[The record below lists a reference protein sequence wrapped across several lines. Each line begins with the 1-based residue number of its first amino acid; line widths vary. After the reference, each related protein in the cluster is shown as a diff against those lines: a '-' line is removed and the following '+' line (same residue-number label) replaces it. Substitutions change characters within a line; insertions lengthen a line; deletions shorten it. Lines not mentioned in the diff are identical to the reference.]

1 MRCTTVRFRIA
12 HSVKPLWL
20 PLHQKLLQLL
30 LFQLYLS
37 PFPHSSIPLPL
48 TSSLSPLPHTCSSC
62 VSTGNID
69 SMVTHHHHMGRWN
82 IPALTDVQNRSRVRL
97 LRSKLSR
104 DNLHNKHSSHCLVY
118 CLDRVR
124 HVTYTSIA
132 RIHRKHCSV
141 SCVLVMIEYSTCSTY
156 NHVEYLTAR
165 LHLEMLLGR
174 GQFWRKKK

>member
-12 HSVKPLWL
+12 HSVKHCDCHYIKNFANRFSSSFIFHLFLTL
-20 PLHQKLLQLL
+20 PFL
-30 LFQLYLS
+30 
-37 PFPHSSIPLPL
+37 
-48 TSSLSPLPHTCSSC
+48 SLSPPPSHTCSSC

-69 SMVTHHHHMGRWN
+69 SMVTHHHHLSRWN
-82 IPALTDVQNRSRVRL
+82 IPALTDVQNRGRVGL

-104 DNLHNKHSSHCLVY
+104 DNLHNKQSSQCLVY
-118 CLDRVR
+118 CLDRVW

-132 RIHRKHCSV
+132 RIRRKHCSV
-141 SCVLVMIEYSTCSTY
+141 ACVLVMIEYSTRSMY
-156 NHVEYLTAR
+156 NHIEYQTAR